1 VILLDTHTLAW
12 SATEQERLSHAA
24 KVAIAKARGHGGLGI
39 ASITLWELGLAFFRG
54 RLQTTGSVQ
63 AAVEGFSSGVTIQEL
78 TPEIVSIA
86 AQLPEPYPRDPADRL
101 IGATALA
108 LGIPLVTADASII
121 ASRAVETIW

>member
-1 VILLDTHTLAW
+1 MILLDTHILAW
-12 SATEQERLSHAA
+12 SATDQDRLSRAA
-24 KVAIAKARGHGGLGI
+24 KVAIAKARGQGGLGI
-39 ASITLWELGLAFFRG
+39 ASITLWELALAFFRG

-63 AAVEGFSSGVTIQEL
+63 AAVEGFSSGVALHEL

-101 IGATALA
+101 IGATARA

>member
-1 VILLDTHTLAW
+1 MILLDTHILAW
-12 SATEQERLSHAA
+12 SATDQERLSQVA
-24 KVAIAKARGHGGLGI
+24 KAAIAKAREHGGLGI
-39 ASITLWELGLAFFRG
+39 ASITLWELALAFFRG
-54 RLQTTGSVQ
+54 RLRTTGSVQ

-108 LGIPLVTADASII
+108 LGIPLVTADSLII